1 MTPVRSKGSVSPTTQ
16 ANMYM
21 MIIRSNDTT
30 MLMTRHTELAVVSV
44 HKRQPKDL
52 RRHMHT

>member
-1 MTPVRSKGSVSPTTQ
+1 MTPVRSKGSVSPTQ